1 MQPSF
6 TQQIAFLG
14 GIFIGAVVLVAA
26 IVPVLAP
33 IVRLPW
39 P

>member
-1 MQPSF
+1 MQPSY
-6 TQQIAFLG
+6 TQQIVVLG

-33 IVRLPW
+33 IVKLPL